1 MLEKHLVSTPFEY
14 INNRCMIYVNDF
26 SESKELPCMD
36 SAILFEAKHRNMT
49 EALYMYG
56 WENNDV
62 AIAAT
67 GWIWGYPK

>member
-1 MLEKHLVSTPFEY
+1 
-14 INNRCMIYVNDF
+14 MIYVNDF